1 MFEAFE
7 LLSTCRQVS
16 QGGVGPIPWSAIDQ
30 FAQQQGFA
38 DDEVACEDFVH
49 IMQALDEVYLTRKA
63 AEVER
68 ERKKASTHGNAQAI
82 HAKPVRA
89 RPRR

>member
-7 LLSTCRQVS
+7 LLSTCRQIS

-38 DDEVACEDFVH
+38 GDEIAYQDFVH

-63 AEVER
+63 AEIDR
-68 ERKKASTHGNAQAI
+68 ERKKASQSGKSQTVR
-82 HAKPVRA
+82 AKPVRA
-89 RPRR
+89 RKKR